1 MSSLNDGLFRK
12 EFSHTNDLIYLNHC
26 AIGPIPQ
33 RSEEAAR
40 SHLQKRSSGSV
51 DSFEFDEQVITSSRK
66 NAAKMINSGSDDLI
80 ALIPNTSHGLNLI
93 ASEFPWE
100 DGDEILL
107 SDIEFPANIYPYLW
121 VSDSDTQV
129 KKIDSEDG
137 KIPVE
142 RIEAA
147 ITPKTK
153 MIAISAVQ
161 FLSGYRADLETIGEL
176 CKKHKIYLVVD
187 AIQAAGCCPLDVQQM
202 QIDALVTGGHKWL
215 LGAQG
220 LGFMYMSEEF
230 HKHLTPRY
238 VGWLSVENP
247 WELLNTDQNLLPNA
261 RRYEGGM
268 YNGPGVHILNQ
279 SLELL
284 LETGIDRIYQHT
296 LQLQDHMLSKL
307 RNAPLQPY
315 GSGEA
320 LNRSGILAFRLSDS
334 NDNQTILQT
343 FADAGITVSIRSDIL
358 RIAPHL
364 YNTSDE
370 IEKTAE
376 ILENIPAYTS
386 QAYIS
391 TKSAKL
397 EK

>member
-1 MSSLNDGLFRK
+1 MSSLNDGLSRK
-12 EFSHTNDLIYLNHC
+12 EFSNSDDLIYLNHC
-26 AIGPIPQ
+26 AIGPIPR
-33 RSEEAAR
+33 RSVEAAR

-51 DSFEFDEQVITSSRK
+51 DSFEFDEQVITSTRM
-66 NAAKMINSGSDDLI
+66 NAAKMINSESDDLI

-93 ASEFPWE
+93 ASEFPWQ
-100 DGDEILL
+100 DGDEILM

-121 VSDSDTQV
+121 VTGADTHV
-129 KKIDSEDG
+129 KKINSQDG
-137 KIPVE
+137 KIPVD
-142 RIEAA
+142 RIEDA

-176 CKKHKIYLVVD
+176 CKKHGIYLVVD
-187 AIQAAGCCPLDVQQM
+187 AIQAAGCCPVDVQKM

-220 LGFMYMSEEF
+220 LGFMYVSEKLQEQ
-230 HKHLTPRY
+230 LIPRY
-238 VGWLSVENP
+238 AGWLSVDDP
-247 WELLNTDQNLLPNA
+247 WDLLNTDQNLLQNA

-268 YNGPGVHILNQ
+268 YNGPGVHILNE

-284 LETGIDRIYQHT
+284 LETGIDRTYQHIQ
-296 LQLQDHMLSKL
+296 QLQDHLLSKL
-307 RNAPLQPY
+307 QNAPLQPY

-320 LNRSGILAFRLSDS
+320 LNRSGILAFQLSDTIDS
-334 NDNQTILQT
+334 KAILQT
-343 FADAGITVSIRSDIL
+343 FSDAGISVSVRSNIL

-370 IEKTAE
+370 IEKAANV
-376 ILENIPAYTS
+376 LEEFA
-386 QAYIS
+386 AL
-391 TKSAKL
+391 A
-397 EK
+397 